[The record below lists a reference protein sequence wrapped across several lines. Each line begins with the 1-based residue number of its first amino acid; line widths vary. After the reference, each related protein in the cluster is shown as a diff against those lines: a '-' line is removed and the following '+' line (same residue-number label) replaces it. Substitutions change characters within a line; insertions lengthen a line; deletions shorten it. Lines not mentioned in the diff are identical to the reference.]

1 MKICRI
7 VILSFAILF
16 LITSLIGRSV
26 CLNECESGVSEGW
39 QGESET
45 EFRRISVYFAPHSP
59 RTVTELRTAKGGM
72 EKRIAE
78 QDEEIDFLV
87 AWGGEGE
94 SEFATDNRQ
103 EWMKTFLVNQDF
115 FAVRA
120 FPMTAGAVYP
130 LGEDWVVLN
139 EYAAWKLFGSVD
151 CVGLDVAWDGVAM
164 VVAAVVNDGQENAVV
179 YAPANDQTPITFFE
193 TVLPEF
199 VNGYA
204 KECVAMYFMEDD
216 TTIIRENDTRFDAKN
231 LRALLRASL
240 DDEEQTILFRVPWWE
255 FAEWH
260 LERELIAWHLAVRVS
275 LLLTIVLVCPYLVF
289 GISWIAG
296 WVKKWVEDHRMKKKR
311 YDI

>member
-1 MKICRI
+1 MKICRL
-7 VILSFAILF
+7 VILILSVLF
-16 LITSLIGRSV
+16 LITSLVGRGI
-26 CLNECESGVSEGW
+26 CLSECESRVSEAW

-59 RTVTELRTAKGGM
+59 RTVTELRTVKTGI

-78 QDEEIDFLV
+78 QDEEIEFLM

-94 SEFATDNRQ
+94 SEFATDHRQ

-115 FAVRA
+115 FAIRA
-120 FPMTAGAVYP
+120 FSVTAGAVYP
-130 LGEDWVVLN
+130 LKEDWVVLN

-151 CVGLDVAWDGVAM
+151 CVGLDVARDGIAT
-164 VVAAVVNDGQENAVV
+164 VVAAVVDDGQEDAMV

-231 LRALLRASL
+231 LRAGLRAAL
-240 DDEEQTILFRVPWWE
+240 NEEEQTILFRVPYWE
-255 FAEWH
+255 FAQWH

-296 WVKKWVEDHRMKKKR
+296 WVKNRVEDHRMKKRR